1 MFIRLAPV
9 VIESAPGAGSAFNLN
24 ETLLTVWAAG
34 TVLLG
39 LFMVVSWFSLNGQRR
54 EWRPDSVDGV
64 PVMVARKT
72 GPAVLG
78 VRYPDI
84 VVPEWALQM
93 DLRVRRLMLLHEG
106 EHVRA
111 GDTRLVAAG
120 LIVLA
125 AAPWN
130 LPLWWQF
137 RRLRQAVELDCDG
150 RVLRRVPDRRR
161 YGSLLI
167 EVGQRRSMPMLG
179 VALAEPASFLERR
192 IRQITLRSR
201 VSGIRRVLLLT
212 AATFLLSGAAV
223 FTRDPMVLADPDRV
237 SKPTRV
243 EPHVLEIVLPEP
255 ERSTEPTRLVAGP
268 VHTPMT
274 EPPKLLN
281 SEEFI
286 RSLERNYPVFL
297 RDAGIGGEVSV
308 WFYVDTDG
316 RVQRTLVD
324 KSSGYPALDEAALR
338 VSSSMRFSPAMNRDQ
353 VVDVWVSIPIHFE
366 PMPART
372 EPSQAAAAGNVD
384 RTARV
389 RGPDRDP
396 AIGSEQS
403 SAARAE
409 APTPVLSGVSD
420 LGNSILAQ
428 QRLAEARR
436 LEQQTAMS
444 MRSLDQRREQVR
456 KSAGRALNLNE
467 PTFTPM
473 TAPPAITNE
482 REVSAAL
489 RREFQRT
496 GEASGEVTLWFY
508 IDETGRVLKT
518 ILDRSSGSQAVD
530 EAALRVTSVMRFS
543 PARNGR
549 LEVPVWISLPVKF
562 SRRE

>member
-1 MFIRLAPV
+1 
-9 VIESAPGAGSAFNLN
+9 
-24 ETLLTVWAAG
+24 
-34 TVLLG
+34 
-39 LFMVVSWFSLNGQRR
+39 
-54 EWRPDSVDGV
+54 
-64 PVMVARKT
+64 
-72 GPAVLG
+72 
-78 VRYPDI
+78 
-84 VVPEWALQM
+84 
-93 DLRVRRLMLLHEG
+93 
-106 EHVRA
+106 
-111 GDTRLVAAG
+111 
-120 LIVLA
+120 
-125 AAPWN
+125 
-130 LPLWWQF
+130 
-137 RRLRQAVELDCDG
+137 
-150 RVLRRVPDRRR
+150 
-161 YGSLLI
+161 
-167 EVGQRRSMPMLG
+167 MPMLG

-192 IRQITLRSR
+192 IRQITLRSH

-212 AATFLLSGAAV
+212 AATILLSGAAV

-243 EPHVLEIVLPEP
+243 EPRVLEILLPEP
-255 ERSTEPTRLVAGP
+255 ERSTEPSRLAAGP

-286 RSLERNYPVFL
+286 RALERNYPAFL

-316 RVQRTLVD
+316 RVQRTLID

-353 VVDVWVSIPIHFE
+353 VVDVWVSIPIDFS
-366 PMPART
+366 PVPKRT
-372 EPSQAAAAGNVD
+372 EVPPAPVADEGD
-384 RTARV
+384 RTATG
-389 RGPDRDP
+389 RGPDRSTATGREPRRSHRSEALTP
-396 AIGSEQS
+396 A
-403 SAARAE
+403 
-409 APTPVLSGVSD
+409 LSGVSD
-420 LGNSILAQ
+420 LGNSILTQ
-428 QRLAEARR
+428 QRLAEAKR

-444 MRSLDQRREQVR
+444 MRSLDQRREEVR

-473 TAPPAITNE
+473 TTPPAITNE

-496 GEASGEVTLWFY
+496 GEASGEVTLWFH

-543 PARNGR
+543 PARNGKI
-549 LEVPVWISLPVKF
+549 EVPVWISLPVKF